1 MRNYE
6 TVIILNPELNEE
18 ENKAVIEKFSG
29 LISANGEV
37 QKVDLW
43 GKRKLAYLVE
53 DFSEG
58 FYVYVEFATE
68 PDFIKELER
77 NYKIS
82 DAIIRYLVVNKES

>member
-18 ENKAVIEKFSG
+18 ENKAVVEKFSG

-43 GKRKLAYLVE
+43 GKRKLAYLIE

-58 FYVYVEFATE
+58 YYVYAEFAAE
-68 PDFIKELER
+68 PEFIKELER

-82 DAIIRYLVVNKES
+82 DAVIRYLVVNKES